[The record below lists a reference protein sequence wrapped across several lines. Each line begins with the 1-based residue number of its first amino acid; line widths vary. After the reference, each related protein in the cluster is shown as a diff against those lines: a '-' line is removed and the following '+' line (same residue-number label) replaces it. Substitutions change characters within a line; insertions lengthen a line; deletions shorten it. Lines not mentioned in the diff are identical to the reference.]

1 MSIIS
6 KAPLADGVSVCLFG
20 AYGTLF
26 DVNAALSRHVGDL
39 GDKTGPLT
47 SLWRNRQSEQA
58 RKANQMA
65 EYEDFW
71 YFIGRGL
78 DEVMAE
84 LNLDNPVLRAKLLD
98 CFLCPELYPDVKE
111 VLTALSE
118 RNVKTAILSNGS
130 PFMLTSAVTNTG
142 IQDLLKE
149 LISVDPA
156 RHYLPHPSVYQL
168 AVDELNSQA
177 GRICFLSADSGDV
190 AAASDFGLQAVWINR
205 LGRQWELPSAP
216 LVHEIST
223 LAELSALLPA

>member
-1 MSIIS
+1 MSITS

-26 DVNAALSRHVGDL
+26 DISATLSRHGGDL

-84 LNLDNPVLRAKLLD
+84 LNLDNPVLRAELLD
-98 CFLCPELYPDVKE
+98 CFLCPELYPDVKG

-216 LVHEIST
+216 PVHEIST

>member
-26 DVNAALSRHVGDL
+26 DVNAALSRHGGDL

-118 RNVKTAILSNGS
+118 RNVKTAILSNGA

-142 IQDLLKE
+142 IQDLLKQ